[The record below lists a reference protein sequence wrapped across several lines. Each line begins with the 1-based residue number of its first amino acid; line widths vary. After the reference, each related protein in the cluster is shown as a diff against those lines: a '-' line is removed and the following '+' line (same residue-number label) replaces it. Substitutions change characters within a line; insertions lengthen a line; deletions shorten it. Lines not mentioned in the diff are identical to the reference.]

1 MAKIKV
7 REAKIREAGDIP
19 NADGYLVQHQ
29 FKNAFK
35 DFQMSKCVFV
45 KDLSELP
52 ALFGPDSDPS
62 MASFYFEGVGG
73 KTKSSVKKA
82 IELVKTGNFKL
93 KQSPNGPI
101 FVYMAHVAKVWPM
114 IDKQPPATAF
124 SVYVTLDGKTL
135 SSREY
140 TAWKRE
146 WMKKVEDNFPE
157 LIVNTPF
164 R

>member
-1 MAKIKV
+1 MKIKV
-7 REAKIREAGDIP
+7 NEAKIREADSIP

-35 DFQMSKCVFV
+35 DFQMNKCVFV

-52 ALFGPDSDPS
+52 ALFGSDSDPS
-62 MASFYFEGVGG
+62 LAAFYFEDIDG
-73 KTKSSVKKA
+73 KHKSSVKKA

-93 KQSPNGPI
+93 KQGVHGHV
-101 FVYMAHVAKVWPM
+101 FVYMAHVAKIWPM

-124 SVYVTLDGKTL
+124 SVYVTMDGKTL

-146 WMKKVEDNFPE
+146 WMKKVEDSFPE
-157 LIVNTPF
+157 LMVNTPF